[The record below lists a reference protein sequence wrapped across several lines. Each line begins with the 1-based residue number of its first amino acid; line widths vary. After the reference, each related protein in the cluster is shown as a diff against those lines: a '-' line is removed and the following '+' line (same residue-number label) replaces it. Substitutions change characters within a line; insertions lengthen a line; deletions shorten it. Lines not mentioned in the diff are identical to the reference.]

1 MKSSR
6 KLYSAATAVFRVG
19 VVTGIAL
26 SVILVSGLAF
36 LPTTIPTTIS
46 SYAQTTTSPG
56 DMTATTITS
65 EGQTTTATISQMFAI
80 QNTPTSIPDPTP
92 GHEQSHQA
100 VIALPLRDDG
110 RLYMGTLTYTSSY
123 PIEVVVLQQ
132 FN

>member
-26 SVILVSGLAF
+26 SMILVTGLAF
-36 LPTTIPTTIS
+36 LPTAIPTTIS

-110 RLYMGTLTYTSSY
+110 RLYMGTLTYTSSH

>member
-26 SVILVSGLAF
+26 SVIIVTGLAF
-36 LPTTIPTTIS
+36 LPTTIS

-65 EGQTTTATISQMFAI
+65 EG
-80 QNTPTSIPDPTP
+80 
-92 GHEQSHQA
+92 
-100 VIALPLRDDG
+100 
-110 RLYMGTLTYTSSY
+110 
-123 PIEVVVLQQ
+123 
-132 FN
+132 